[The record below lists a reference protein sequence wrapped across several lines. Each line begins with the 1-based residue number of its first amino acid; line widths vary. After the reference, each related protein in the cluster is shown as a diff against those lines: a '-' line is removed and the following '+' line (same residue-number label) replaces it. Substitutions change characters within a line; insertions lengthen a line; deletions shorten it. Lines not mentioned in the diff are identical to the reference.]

1 MSFGEKS
8 GSEFAMSTF
17 EAINVDVGH
26 SGHPNE
32 NHSGPTKGLYNLRSG
47 PRFQRPPYYP
57 TFDGYGLSRT
67 G

>member
-1 MSFGEKS
+1 MSFGEKF

-47 PRFQRPPYYP
+47 P
-57 TFDGYGLSRT
+57 
-67 G
+67 